1 MIQLVDPTSL
11 ELAMILEVGAFEA
24 KTRLAQL
31 LERVR
36 RGDRVVITHRGTP
49 VAVLVPPDELERG
62 QVAEAIRKLDE
73 VRARSKRGRESIG
86 SLRARGRRH

>member
-1 MIQLVDPTSL
+1 MV
-11 ELAMILEVGAFEA
+11 LEVGAFEA

-49 VAVLVPPDELERG
+49 VAVLVPPEELERG
-62 QVAEAIRKLDE
+62 QVAEAIRKLDAL
-73 VRARSKRGRESIG
+73 RARSKKGSE
-86 SLRARGRRH
+86 SLRSMRTTARRH

>member
-1 MIQLVDPTSL
+1 MV
-11 ELAMILEVGAFEA
+11 LEVGAFEA

-36 RGDRVVITHRGTP
+36 QGDRVVITHRGTP
-49 VAVLVPPDELERG
+49 VAVLVPPEEVARG

-73 VRARSKRGRESIG
+73 LRARSKKGPESIP
-86 SLRARGRRH
+86 SLRRTGRRH